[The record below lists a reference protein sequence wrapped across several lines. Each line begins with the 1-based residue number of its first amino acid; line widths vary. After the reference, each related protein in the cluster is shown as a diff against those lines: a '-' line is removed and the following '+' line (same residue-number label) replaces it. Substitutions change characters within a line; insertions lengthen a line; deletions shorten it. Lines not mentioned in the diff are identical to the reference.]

1 MATDLSKWDSDQTLY
16 LFTSLTAGSSHIVT
30 ATSRMETILKANR
43 IPFTYIDTATNEEA
57 RKLFQRRAAGK
68 KLPLLVKEGYVL
80 GDILEIEE
88 LNEFGELPDVIGPAP
103 TVATSITTAPQNP
116 NFKAPYGSAAPPKEG
131 GSSAASTTSASRE
144 KENEPSLSVE
154 VQEAM
159 ARASSEVAS
168 IAASKKSTPSIKV
181 AETETPA
188 ERTSTDKP
196 RSSID
201 SAAISV
207 KSSIAP
213 MPDTPATAT
222 SGDQLAGQP
231 DHKVHR
237 GSSVSEAAEG
247 DIKKVEEATTIP
259 EGKEYQ
265 PHDIPTETPSAEPS
279 LASASRPPTM
289 YDDETLGKA
298 SFESTEAAMADA
310 EKDLLREL
318 ERGITHTSIEDQPN
332 AESSKSGAPADAKE
346 PTNTT
351 TAEEEPEKGKQKAA
365 DNGAQDGES
374 EA

>member
-1 MATDLSKWDSDQTLY
+1 
-16 LFTSLTAGSSHIVT
+16 
-30 ATSRMETILKANR
+30 METILKANR

-103 TVATSITTAPQNP
+103 TVATSIITAPQNP
-116 NFKAPYGSAAPPKEG
+116 NFKAPYGNAAPPKEG
-131 GSSAASTTSASRE
+131 GSSASKE
-144 KENEPSLSVE
+144 KENEPLLSVE
-154 VQEAM
+154 AQEAM

-181 AETETPA
+181 AEPETPA

-201 SAAISV
+201 STAISV

-259 EGKEYQ
+259 EDKEYQ

-279 LASASRPPTM
+279 MASASRPPTI

-298 SFESTEAAMADA
+298 SFESTGAAMADA

-365 DNGAQDGES
+365 DNSAQDGES

>member
-16 LFTSLTAGSSHIVT
+16 LFTSLTAGSSHIIT

-80 GDILEIEE
+80 GDITEVEE
-88 LNEFGELPDVIGPAP
+88 LNEFGELPDVIGHAP

-116 NFKAPYGSAAPPKEG
+116 NFTAPYGNAAPPKEG
-131 GSSAASTTSASRE
+131 GSSAASTISASKE
-144 KENEPSLSVE
+144 KEPSLSAE
-154 VQEAM
+154 AQEAM

-168 IAASKKSTPSIKV
+168 IAASKKSTPSVKV
-181 AETETPA
+181 AESEAAA
-188 ERTSTDKP
+188 ERPSTDRP

-231 DHKVHR
+231 DYKVHR

-247 DIKKVEEATTIP
+247 DIKKVEEATAIP
-259 EGKEYQ
+259 EDKEYQ
-265 PHDIPTETPSAEPS
+265 PKDIATETPSAEPS
-279 LASASRPPTM
+279 LASASRPSTTF
-289 YDDETLGKA
+289 DDETLGKA
-298 SFESTEAAMADA
+298 SFESTGAAMADA

-318 ERGITHTSIEDQPN
+318 ERGITHTSIEDQPK
-332 AESSKSGAPADAKE
+332 AESSTTSGAPAYAKE
-346 PTNTT
+346 PTNTK